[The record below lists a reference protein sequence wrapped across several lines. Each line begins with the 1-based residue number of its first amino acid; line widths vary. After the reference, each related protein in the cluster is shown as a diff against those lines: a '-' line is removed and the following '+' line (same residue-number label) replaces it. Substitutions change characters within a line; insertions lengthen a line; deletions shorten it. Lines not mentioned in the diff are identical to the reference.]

1 MAWEENSC
9 ISLHMQLIAI
19 LSRIEVRSAPSDQT
33 KRSINF
39 HKSHQNS
46 CVLMPND
53 KPKTSQKPAEP
64 LR

>member
-1 MAWEENSC
+1 MAQRFAPCLFWSC
-9 ISLHMQLIAI
+9 TSKMIVLTIVA
-19 LSRIEVRSAPSDQT
+19 T
-33 KRSINF
+33 KLWIFNF